1 MLTPRQKVSIAVIA
15 VSGLAL
21 SGLIVWGVNA
31 VALTA
36 HAPAAPPFAVATT
49 LPGLAAPTGE
59 PQLASIARLHPI
71 AGAVVPA
78 AGPFDD
84 RFVLQDLRFDGARVS
99 GIVDVTSDVS
109 EVLELQV
116 LAGFYDTNGAML
128 GTDRFVH
135 HLTDDGGTDP
145 TTGTPQEH
153 TVFSIAVPAEL
164 AGRAVSV
171 SLGVPVLV
179 NE

>member
-31 VALTA
+31 AALTA
-36 HAPAAPPFAVATT
+36 RAPAASPFAVATT

-59 PQLASIARLHPI
+59 PQLASIGRLHPT

-84 RFVLQDLRFDGARVS
+84 RFVLQDLRFDGAQVS

-116 LAGFYDTNGAML
+116 LAGFYDVNGALL

-153 TVFSIAVPAEL
+153 TVFSIAVPAGF

>member
-31 VALTA
+31 AALTA

-49 LPGLAAPTGE
+49 LPGLAAPMGE
-59 PQLASIARLHPI
+59 PQLASIARLHPT

-116 LAGFYDTNGAML
+116 LAGFYDTNGALL

-145 TTGTPQEH
+145 ATGTPQEH
-153 TVFSIAVPAEL
+153 TVFSIAVPAEF

>member
-31 VALTA
+31 AVRTA
-36 HAPAAPPFAVATT
+36 HAPSAPPFAVATT

-59 PQLASIARLHPI
+59 PQLASIARIHPT

-84 RFVLQDLRFDGARVS
+84 RFLLQDLRFDGAQVS

-116 LAGFYDTNGAML
+116 LAGFYDVNGALL

-153 TVFSIAVPAEL
+153 TVFSIAVPAGF